1 MDEPGCLG
9 IMHELVAIEFGATED
24 VEGITGLGGRLKG
37 SLTLWLLYVSL
48 KSMVPAAEV
57 SFSLIVFPLI
67 LEVQTI
73 CTPAMG
79 L

>member
-1 MDEPGCLG
+1 MS
-9 IMHELVAIEFGATED
+9 MLVTIEFGATED

-37 SLTLWLLYVSL
+37 SLTLWLLYVFL

-57 SFSLIVFPLI
+57 AFSLSVVPLI
-67 LEVQTI
+67 LEMQAI